1 MSPSSRL
8 GPASVNAGD
17 TLTFTLTYSNAGNLL
32 ATGVVLVDQLP
43 SAMSYVSD
51 SLGSGVMSNGVIT
64 WNIGDLNGYAS
75 SSLVLTAT
83 ALAGGDYQNRATI
96 SSAFDANPAN
106 NTSSITVT
114 ILGADPYVSKIGPSI
129 LIGGQVVSY
138 TLTYGNAGNQSANV
152 TITDTLP
159 IGFTAAEI
167 VTDTS
172 GLNSIDGANTRS
184 WTATV
189 ELTLN

>member
-1 MSPSSRL
+1 M
-8 GPASVNAGD
+8 PAIYRQPAWCWSINCRQPWV
-17 TLTFTLTYSNAGNLL
+17 T
-32 ATGVVLVDQLP
+32 
-43 SAMSYVSD
+43 SAIH
-51 SLGSGVMSNGVIT
+51 LCSGVMNNGMIT

-83 ALAGGDYQNRATI
+83 ALAGGDHQNRATI

-167 VTDTS
+167 VTDTQRPQPDRWCQHPIVD
-172 GLNSIDGANTRS
+172 GDGRRFNVNRVHTGRDGTHLNCQRHPHHQHD
-184 WTATV
+184 
-189 ELTLN
+189 